1 MSVVPLV
8 TVVIPAWN
16 RPDHL
21 RRAIASVHMQRG
33 VSTEVIVVDD
43 ASDTDLA
50 CELCDIKQVT
60 WLRND
65 RNRGGGYSRNRGLD
79 KANGQFIQ
87 FLDDDDVLL
96 PGKLQKQVE
105 QFSNSTVNNLA
116 MVSCHARDL
125 RSGEQVIRYNHFRGN
140 IYRASLRAYTVQL
153 TSSMLFRTDV
163 VRQVGGFDHD
173 LPSSQ
178 EYDLVIRLSRHF
190 GVDYVDDILVQ
201 LNRSHHQ
208 INTNFNKKRDGAVRL
223 FRKHDAAYREQGTG
237 FWLFMQA
244 KLTAL
249 MLRFAIGA
257 WLGERAYRSTI
268 QIGRAHV

>member
-1 MSVVPLV
+1 M
-8 TVVIPAWN
+8 IPAWN

-21 RRAIASVHMQRG
+21 RRAIASVHRQRG
-33 VSTEVIVVDD
+33 VSAEVIVVDD

-50 CELCDIKQVT
+50 TELADLNQIQ

-65 RNRGGGYSRNRGLD
+65 RNRGGGYSRNRGLA
-79 KANGQFIQ
+79 KAQGQFIQ

-96 PGKLQKQVE
+96 PDKLKQQVE
-105 QFSNSTVNNLA
+105 QFSNSTVANLA

-125 RSGEQVIRYNHFRGN
+125 RSGEEVIRYNHFRGN
-140 IYRASLRAYTVQL
+140 IYRASLKAYTVQL
-153 TSSMLFRTDV
+153 TSSMLFRSDV
-163 VRQVGGFDHD
+163 VREVGGFDEH

-178 EYDLVIRLSRHF
+178 EYDLVIRLSRHYS
-190 GVDYVDDILVQ
+190 VDYVDDILVQ
-201 LNRSHHQ
+201 LNRSENQ

-223 FRKHDAAYREQGTG
+223 FRKHDAAYREQGTA
-237 FWLFMQA
+237 FWLFMQV
-244 KLTAL
+244 KLAGL

-268 QIGRAHV
+268 RSKNTTT